1 MSLIYE
7 GSKNCLLLLKVGYL
21 ARENVYVLESGD
33 DVTPQSDKIMP
44 LVPDTVPE
52 INIEPNHGSRREQ
65 LKRAS
70 SCDHFM

>member
-1 MSLIYE
+1 MTLIQKE
-7 GSKNCLLLLKVGYL
+7 TKNCLLPLNVEDL

-52 INIEPNHGSRREQ
+52 INIEPNHGSRSEILR
-65 LKRAS
+65 RAS
-70 SCDHFM
+70 S